1 MLNTLIS
8 SKTRLNLLLRF
19 FINLAKKSHLRGIA
33 NDLNEST
40 NSIRLELNNLTEA
53 GYLIKKK
60 EKNKVNYLAN
70 KKHPLFHVLI
80 DLVRK
85 HTGIESIINN
95 IVSAIDDLN
104 KIYLIGDYAKGID
117 SGTIKIYLDGKIIDP
132 EYINEVIKK
141 TEVKINRKIILLNE
155 IDPFE
160 SKLLIYESNRALIIW
175 EEFDFILARLNINN
189 CFIFLDFL
197 LLYLSNL
204 LNL

>member
-19 FINLAKKSHLRGIA
+19 FLNLAKKSHLRGIA

-60 EKNKVNYLAN
+60 EKNKINYLAN
-70 KKHPLFHVLI
+70 KNHPLFHVLI

-95 IVSAIDDLN
+95 IVSVIDLN
-104 KIYLIGDYAKGID
+104 KIFLIGDYAKGID
-117 SGTIKIYLDGKIIDP
+117 SGIIKIYLDGKIINP
-132 EYINEVIKK
+132 EYINEIIKK
-141 TEVKINRKIILLNE
+141 TEIKINRKIILIDD

-160 SKLLIYESNRALIIW
+160 DKLLIYESK
-175 EEFDFILARLNINN
+175 
-189 CFIFLDFL
+189 
-197 LLYLSNL
+197 
-204 LNL
+204 